1 MPSIELLM
9 LTGSAL
15 LLVAILFSK
24 LSSRLGIPAL
34 VLFLLVGM
42 LAGSEGPGGIFFN
55 NPQLVQSLGVIA
67 LSYILFAGGLDTDW
81 RSVKPVV
88 REGLVL
94 STCGVAITA
103 LLVGWFVHTVL
114 DFSWL
119 EALLL
124 GAIVSSTDAAAV
136 FSVLR
141 SRNVSLRGDLK
152 PLLEFE
158 SGSNDPMAVFL
169 TVGMILLLTDP
180 AAGLLTL
187 LPLVVWQMTIGA
199 GLGYL
204 LGKGAVLLI
213 NRLRLDYEGLYL
225 VLTLT
230 LVALIYG
237 FTSLIKAN
245 GFLAVYVAGITMGNS
260 AFVQKKSLLR
270 FHDGLAW
277 LMQIVMF
284 LVLGLQVFPS
294 HLLPVISV
302 GLAVAAFLMLVA
314 RPVSVFASLLF
325 SRLTLPEKGLI
336 SWVGLRG
343 AVPIVLATFPLLAGV
358 DKAEMIFNL
367 VFFIVLTSALLQG
380 STIPLAASWL
390 KLEAPSGAPSAL
402 MTDGEGN
409 PVGPCA
415 LNSILL
421 SSASRA
427 AGKQLIDLHLP
438 RGVLVAYIQRD
449 GEFIV
454 PGGGTVLNSGDRV
467 HLLACDHDL
476 PGLRKMFET

>member
-119 EALLL
+119 EGLLL

-187 LPLVVWQMTIGA
+187 LPLLVWQMTIGA

-284 LVLGLQVFPS
+284 LVLGLQVYPS

-302 GLAVAAFLMLVA
+302 GLVVAAFLMLVA
-314 RPVSVFASLLF
+314 RPVSVCASLFF

-380 STIPLAASWL
+380 STIPLAARWL
-390 KLEAPSGAPSAL
+390 KLEAPPGAPSAL
-402 MTDGEGN
+402 MADGEGN

-421 SSASRA
+421 SSDSKA

>member
-24 LSSRLGIPAL
+24 VSSRLGIPAL

-294 HLLPVISV
+294 HLLSVISV

-314 RPVSVFASLLF
+314 RPVSVFASLFF
-325 SRLTLPEKGLI
+325 SPLTLPEKGLI

-343 AVPIVLATFPLLAGV
+343 AVPIILATFPLLAGI

-390 KLEAPSGAPSAL
+390 KLEAPPGEPSAL
-402 MTDGEGN
+402 MKDGEGN

-421 SSASRA
+421 SSDSKAD
-427 AGKQLIDLHLP
+427 GKQLIDLHLP